1 MSSTEVDPNPSN
13 LISAFRTIP
22 EKDEYNDGEEEK
34 KNNNNDDDIEEY
46 DDEYDDEEESED

>member
-1 MSSTEVDPNPSN
+1 VSSTEVDPNPSN